1 MLFADDIIQ
10 HGEWWWGERK
20 ETKVDE
26 IYYYYYYDWP
36 NESGLSSFRRSIRRR
51 RSPLSLPLTTLLY
64 LFCSCCCTA
73 TGKLCLLP
81 VDVVGRSPWPNSQT
95 TCLFN
100 YSVLIECIQEKIKM
114 QWRKI
119 NANNILFIVFI
130 QCHQSPSSI
139 GDVFTVSH
147 SRMKL
152 IQWPQDKVSGT
163 L

>member
-10 HGEWWWGERK
+10 LGDWWWEREK
-20 ETKVDE
+20 
-26 IYYYYYYDWP
+26 
-36 NESGLSSFRRSIRRR
+36 RRR
-51 RSPLSLPLTTLLY
+51 WTRYIIIIIMTGQMKVVCLLSDVQLGVGRLSLPLTTLLY